1 MIAISAEIVA
11 KRYTGVDIKVNNGV
25 RDFGVNIDKKKLT
38 YEEFRSIDGAIEV
51 RVYTLIR
58 NCCTGKPLAIFQ
70 SGRSEK
76 DTIEIKELIE
86 SIDSL
91 ISKELKEILL

>member
-1 MIAISAEIVA
+1 MKVVSAEIVA
-11 KRYTGVDIKVNNGV
+11 KRFSGIDLKVNNGV

-38 YEEFRSIDGAIEV
+38 YDDFKNSDMEV

-58 NCCTGKPLAIFQ
+58 NCCTGKPLAVFE
-70 SGRSEK
+70 SGRSDE
-76 DTIEIKELIE
+76 DNEEIKELLE

-91 ISKELKEILL
+91 IGKELKEILL